1 MVTVLVVV
9 NKKNV
14 EKFRE
19 NYMSWLLNFYKEDE
33 EKWQQRTRAMLKNNH
48 NGEEKSAE
56 EVDQIVEEEY
66 QAELKKHQ
74 KMMQQPG
81 VVPMSEKYL
90 GSEDAE
96 GNQLW
101 RIIVMKE
108 QAVDYVKVM
117 KKNGFQGQ

>member
-1 MVTVLVVV
+1 
-9 NKKNV
+9 
-14 EKFRE
+14 
-19 NYMSWLLNFYKEDE
+19 
-33 EKWQQRTRAMLKNNH
+33 
-48 NGEEKSAE
+48 
-56 EVDQIVEEEY
+56 
-66 QAELKKHQ
+66 
-74 KMMQQPG
+74 
-81 VVPMSEKYL
+81 MSEKYL